1 MRVDLLLTC
10 GAALIIS
17 AVMTGVVRRFAVRHG
32 LLDHPNQ
39 RSSHSTPTPRGGG
52 IAIVLAS
59 LLAVG
64 AQWLR
69 GTVAPQL
76 FAALLIGGLAVAA
89 VGFMDDRRRLSAKLR
104 LLVHAG
110 AAILAMA
117 LLGGLPPIQIGQQ
130 LLHFG
135 AGGFVFGV
143 LAIIWALNL
152 FNFMDG
158 IDGIAGSEAA
168 FVCGAGALL
177 AMRFDSGLGSSHA
190 ALAMCAATIG
200 FLLWNW
206 PPARIFMGDV
216 GSGYLGYAIA
226 LFALADG
233 REQPAGILSWL
244 ILGGVFLCDATVTL
258 VVRAVRGQRLSAAH
272 RSHAYQ
278 RLARRW
284 RSHRRVTLVIAAVNV
299 CWLLPCAIF
308 ALAHPQFALW
318 STIVALVPLVTL
330 VVFTGAGR
338 AET

>member
-1 MRVDLLLTC
+1 MRTELALSI
-10 GAALIIS
+10 GAALLLALIL
-17 AVMTGVVRRFAVRHG
+17 TGAVRRYAMRHG

-52 IAIVLAS
+52 LAIVIAS
-59 LLAVG
+59 VLAVG
-64 AQWLR
+64 AQRLLGMLEPR
-69 GTVAPQL
+69 L
-76 FAALLIGGLAVAA
+76 FAARVVGGLAVAA
-89 VGFMDDRRRLSAKLR
+89 VGFMDDRRRVSARLR

-110 AAILAMA
+110 AAVLAMA
-117 LLGGLPPIQIGQQ
+117 LLGGLPPIQIGAQV
-130 LLHFG
+130 LHFG
-135 AGGFVFGV
+135 IGGFVFGA

-158 IDGIAGSEAA
+158 IDGIAAGEAV

-177 AMRFDSGLGSSHA
+177 AVRFEAGGGWSPA
-190 ALAMCAATIG
+190 ALAVCAAAVG
-200 FLLWNW
+200 FLIWNW

-233 REQPAGILSWL
+233 REQPVAIFSWL
-244 ILGGVFLCDATVTL
+244 ILGGVFLCDSTATL
-258 VVRAVRGQRLSAAH
+258 AVRVLRRERVFDAH

-284 RSHRRVTLVIAAVNV
+284 HSHRQVTLIVAVVNV
-299 CWLLPCAIF
+299 CWLLPCALF
-308 ALAHPQFALW
+308 ALTHPALALW
-318 STIVALVPLVTL
+318 TAVVAAVPLVT
-330 VVFTGAGR
+330 VVLFTGAGR